1 MTVFLDLEDAL
12 GQINYLGFYVRDLG
26 LLEGCLARP
35 KTTLFG
41 DEAYPSLSD
50 KAAALMHSVATTHPL
65 IDGNK
70 RTSWA
75 LMITFLAVNGFDVD
89 SNPDDGFSFVLSVAT
104 DSLEVSAIS
113 QWIASRMKPITQ
125 LD

>member
-12 GQINYLGFYVRDLG
+12 GQINYLVFYVRDLG

-50 KAAALMHSVATTHPL
+50 KAAALMHSVATTQPL

-75 LMITFLAVNGFDVD
+75 LMITFLAVNGFDVV